1 MSERPGCSIVI
12 TNYNYGRFLGACIES
27 ALAQTASGAE
37 VIVVDDGSTD
47 SSRAVIAGYGHLL
60 QAIHKS
66 NGGQAS
72 AFNAGFA
79 ASRGEVVIFLDAD
92 DMLAPGA
99 LEAVLPLF
107 EDRNVIKV
115 HWPLRLIDEHGRS
128 LGRLKPDDVKRLPEG
143 DLRQAVLRDGPTNR
157 LWPPT
162 SGNAWSRRFLED
174 VLPMDEAMFVIGAD
188 NYLFEL
194 APFWGD
200 IRAIRVPQ
208 GAYRLHGQNSWAALP
223 LDRQL
228 ELQLAFIERY
238 FPVLARHCENR
249 GYSVDIAAWRANS
262 WWCKL
267 SRLLAAIDAFVPP
280 GQPFV
285 LVDDGSFGLEA
296 DSRRRAIPFPARNGH
311 YWGPPGDDGDAIAEL
326 RRRADEGIAAVIVAW
341 PAFWYLDYFTG
352 LSDYIDANFRK
363 VIDDECFVAF
373 SRE

>member
-1 MSERPGCSIVI
+1 MNKRPGCSIVI

-27 ALAQTASGAE
+27 ALAQTASGVE

-47 SSRAVIAGYGHLL
+47 RSRAVIAGYGHLL
-60 QAIHKS
+60 KAIHKP

-79 ASRGEVVIFLDAD
+79 ASRGDVVIFLDAD

-99 LEAVLPLF
+99 VEAVLPWF
-107 EDRNVIKV
+107 DQRSVIKV
-115 HWPLRLIDEHGRS
+115 HWPLCLIDKHGRS
-128 LGRLKPDDVKRLPEG
+128 LGRLKPDDTKRLPEG

-162 SGNAWSRRFLED
+162 SGNAWSRRFLDD

-194 APFWGD
+194 APFWGE
-200 IRAIRVPQ
+200 IRAIRAPQ

-223 LDRQL
+223 LDRKL
-228 ELQLAFIERY
+228 ELQLDFIEHY

-267 SRLLAAIDAFVPP
+267 SRLLVEIDAFVSP

-285 LVDDGSFGLEA
+285 LVDEGSFGLEA
-296 DSRRRAIPFPARNGH
+296 DPRRHAIPFPSRHGH
-311 YWGPPGDDGDAIAEL
+311 YWGPPADDDGAIAEL
-326 RRRADEGIAAVIVAW
+326 QRRAEEGITAVIVAW
-341 PAFWYLDYFTG
+341 PAFWYLDYFTD
-352 LSDYIDANFRK
+352 LSNYIHVNFRR
-363 VIDDECFVAF
+363 VIDNDCLVAL

>member
-1 MSERPGCSIVI
+1 MNERPGCTIVI
-12 TNYNYGRFLGACIES
+12 TNYNYGRFLGASIES
-27 ALAQTASGAE
+27 ALAQTASGVE

-47 SSRAVIAGYGHLL
+47 RSRAVIAGYGHLL
-60 QAIHKS
+60 KAIHKP

-79 ASRGEVVIFLDAD
+79 ASRGDVVIFLDAD

-99 LEAVLPLF
+99 VEAVLPWF
-107 EDRNVIKV
+107 DQRSVIKV
-115 HWPLRLIDEHGRS
+115 HWPLCLIDEHGRS
-128 LGRLKPDDVKRLPEG
+128 LGRLKPDDTKRLPEG

-162 SGNAWSRRFLED
+162 SGNAWSRRFLDD

-194 APFWGD
+194 APFWGV
-200 IRAIRVPQ
+200 IRAIRAPQ

-223 LDRQL
+223 LDRKL
-228 ELQLAFIERY
+228 ELQLDFIEHY

-267 SRLLAAIDAFVPP
+267 SRLLAEIDAFVSP

-285 LVDDGSFGLEA
+285 LVDEGSFGLEA
-296 DSRRRAIPFPARNGH
+296 DPRRHAIPFPSRHGH
-311 YWGPPGDDGDAIAEL
+311 YWGPPADDDGAIAEL
-326 RRRADEGIAAVIVAW
+326 QRRAEEGITAVIVAW
-341 PAFWYLDYFTG
+341 PAFWYLDYFTD
-352 LSDYIDANFRK
+352 LSNYIHVNFRR
-363 VIDDECFVAF
+363 VIDNDCLVAL